1 MPKENNKM
9 QVDIDTLKKQNVN
22 DLLSI
27 KELYKRI
34 EELGEKTSQIKYI
47 DNTLVKKIKKE
58 YEKLKKIILDENIQ
72 FKLTNDI
79 ETINSQQLNLN
90 KNIETIN
97 SQQLKL
103 NNDIETINTQQVKS
117 TNDIETI
124 NTQQV
129 KITNDI
135 ETINSKMATNT
146 SEIGYN
152 NNKIDNVFV
161 NVKFPPSPY
170 VGAKGDGVTDD
181 TIALQNLIDNF
192 SHLEF
197 PEGTYVVEHLTL
209 KGYKHYFGKNL
220 HKTKIKPKI
229 SSNRNFIEMDEEVVQ
244 YIRIENIWFEGI
256 GNENPKQNGVY
267 LKARGTAHGGLW
279 NSMFKN
285 IRISNFNGIQLALV
299 SGGGSMFPI
308 QANTFERVA
317 CLCNNHLDN
326 DSIALLIEGQVEQS
340 QFTQCAFGG
349 QEQTQGTIIKF
360 RRRRNDDG
368 ILITGAD
375 TGGNGLT
382 FIQTYVGTGNEGIN
396 FERSTNIKWIG
407 GYFEK
412 LNGAIN
418 INTVSNGIYIDKGE
432 FRECG
437 KNKGSGYII
446 QGDATG
452 IFYTFKDSNLISI
465 PDNIIKGPGNR
476 IVENIITPNN
486 TTLLPVGVRI
496 ADLNISN
503 ESIVVNTPGCRIG
516 NNGNLKNIFTN
527 FQGEREVTIISNNSS
542 GFTIGTGGNIK
553 VGKTIKLEMFDT
565 ITLIKL
571 GTEWIIK
578 NIIKKDEYM

>member
-27 KELYKRI
+27 KELYGKLG
-34 EELGEKTSQIKYI
+34 ELGEKITQIKYI

-58 YEKLKKIILDENIQ
+58 YEKLEKIILDENIQ

-79 ETINSQQLNLN
+79 ETIN
-90 KNIETIN
+90 
-97 SQQLKL
+97 
-103 NNDIETINTQQVKS
+103 TQQVKL
-117 TNDIETI
+117 NKNIETI

-135 ETINSKMATNT
+135 ETINSQMDTNT
-146 SEIGYN
+146 NEINYN
-152 NNKIDNVFV
+152 KNKVDGIFV
-161 NVKFPPSPY
+161 NVKFPPPPFK
-170 VGAKGDGVTDD
+170 GCKGDGIVDD
-181 TIALQNLIDNF
+181 TVALQNLIDNF
-192 SHLEF
+192 LYLEF
-197 PEGTYVVEHLTL
+197 PEGTYLVEHLII
-209 KGYKHYFGKNL
+209 KGYRHYFGKNL
-220 HKTKIKPKI
+220 HKTIIKPKQSSI
-229 SSNRNFIEMDEEVVQ
+229 SNFIEMEEEVVQ
-244 YIRIENIWFEGI
+244 YVRMENIWIEGI
-256 GNENPKQNGVY
+256 GNNNPSQNGLY
-267 LKARGTAHGGLW
+267 LKATGNYHGGLW

-285 IRISNFNGIQLALV
+285 IRISNFNGTQLALI
-299 SGGGSMFPI
+299 SGGNSMFPI
-308 QANTFERVA
+308 QGNTFERVA
-317 CLCNNHLDN
+317 CLSNNNLDSN
-326 DSIALLIEGQVEQS
+326 SIALLIEGQVEQS

-349 QEQTQGTIIKF
+349 QSQTQGTIIKF

-368 ILITGAD
+368 NLISGAD

-382 FIQTYVGTGNEGIN
+382 FIQAYVGNGNEGIN

-412 LNGAIN
+412 LNRAIN

-437 KNKGSGYII
+437 LNNGSGCII

-452 IFYTFKDSNLISI
+452 IFYTFKESNLITT
-465 PDNIIKGPGNR
+465 PDNIIKGAGNR

-486 TTLLPVGVRI
+486 NTLLPVGVRI
-496 ADLNISN
+496 ADLNISK
-503 ESIVVNTPGCRIG
+503 ESIVVNTPACRIG
-516 NNGNLKNIFTN
+516 NNDNLKNIFTN

-553 VGKTIKLEMFDT
+553 VGKTINLEMFDT

-571 GTEWIIK
+571 GSEWIIK
-578 NIIKKDEYM
+578 NIIKKDDYM